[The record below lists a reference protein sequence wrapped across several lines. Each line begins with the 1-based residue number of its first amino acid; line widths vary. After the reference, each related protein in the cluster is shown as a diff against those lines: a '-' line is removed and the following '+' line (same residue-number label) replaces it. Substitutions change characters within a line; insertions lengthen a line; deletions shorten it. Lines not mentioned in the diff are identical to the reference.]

1 MSIQRVY
8 GANEW
13 RTMTGAEIAD
23 GMNTP
28 AAIRTMELKDLFG
41 AIIGAA
47 DTADR
52 GTVAGEI
59 RPLMKEKATIDMVV
73 NAITDGDLV
82 GLQSILMLLAG
93 DFSAPTQAA
102 INAVVADNTIK
113 AGAKFH
119 DVEEDGPLVDEYTAE
134 WVTNWLTVR
143 GYTWTGTEWARA

>member
-52 GTVAGEI
+52 ATVAGEL
-59 RPLMKEKATIDMVV
+59 RPLMKEKATVDMVV
-73 NAITDGDLV
+73 SSITNGDLV
-82 GLQSILMLLAG
+82 GLQAILMLLAG
-93 DFSAPTQAA
+93 DFTAPTQAA
-102 INAVVADNTIK
+102 INAVVAANTIT
-113 AGAKFH
+113 AGAKFWN
-119 DVEEDGPLVDEYTAE
+119 DEDGEIPDPFTAE
-134 WVTNWLTVR
+134 WVTATLTAA
-143 GYTWTGTEWARA
+143 GYTWNGTAWARA